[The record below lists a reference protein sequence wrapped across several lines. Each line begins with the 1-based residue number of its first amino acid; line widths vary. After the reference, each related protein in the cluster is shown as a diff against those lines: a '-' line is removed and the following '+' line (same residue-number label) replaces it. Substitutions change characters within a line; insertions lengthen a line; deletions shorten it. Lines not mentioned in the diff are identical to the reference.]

1 MFLLDTN
8 IIIYS
13 LKKNQTVIDKFRENR
28 DAVKVISIITYGE
41 LIFGA
46 EKSKNKIEN
55 ISRIHRVGEI
65 FPVINL
71 SPAIMNAYGGIKA
84 DLQSKGTI
92 IDEFDLLVAATAIVG
107 GYTLVTNNIKHF
119 KRIPSLTIEN
129 WV

>member
-119 KRIPSLTIEN
+119 KRIPSLSLEN

>member
-65 FPVINL
+65 FPVISL

-92 IDEFDLLVAATAIVG
+92 IDEFDLLIAATAIVG

-119 KRIPSLTIEN
+119 KHIPFLTLEN